1 MIVLNQHQSRLL
13 RDMLQFVEQFRQGKL
28 KYYDFVGALE
38 GALDA
43 GEFRDS
49 GFVERWYDHWT
60 PLEITRAQQGNDVCA
75 DDIEGYVSDMEAYLE
90 SVLNDRE
97 NLDGG

>member
-1 MIVLNQHQSRLL
+1 MVALNEHQSRLL
-13 RDMLQFVEQFRQGKL
+13 RNMLQLVEQFRQGQL

-43 GEFRDS
+43 GEFRDAD
-49 GFVERWYDHWT
+49 FVEIWYDHWT

-75 DDIEGYVSDMEAYLE
+75 KDVEGYLSDMEAYLK
-90 SVLNDRE
+90 SVLNS
-97 NLDGG
+97 GAV